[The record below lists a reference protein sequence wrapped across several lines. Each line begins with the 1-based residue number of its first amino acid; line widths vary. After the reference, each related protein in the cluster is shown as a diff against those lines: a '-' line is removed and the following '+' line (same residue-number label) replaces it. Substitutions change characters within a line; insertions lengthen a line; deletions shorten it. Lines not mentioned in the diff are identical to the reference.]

1 MKESRFPKGKK
12 SAVSGPGDE
21 KKVEL
26 VQGSGLSRRQLMG
39 GAAAA
44 AMALPLIGSLSGKA
58 DAGQAAQGGQAP
70 AAGQAPNAAGRGG
83 AGGGRGGGGAMP
95 QGGRGPIRVLLVT
108 KFHPFERGPFFDMF
122 DSFGDIITWTLAEQP
137 AAEAFM
143 NPKLAAP
150 YDVLVFYDMAGR
162 DRGTTPAGTVGT
174 IFPPA
179 TPEMKQGWKDLLRSG
194 NKGFVF
200 FHHSVASW
208 LHNDFPE
215 YCEIIGGAADWG
227 LPITVRGKEYPYS
240 GFLGDVP
247 QHVTIQDKTH
257 PVVQG
262 VGDAS
267 SFEGGYD
274 ITDEVYLCPMF
285 EDSVHCLLRTDFK
298 PVDANFP
305 MQSGRGWHHPPGS
318 NMSGWVKTAENSPV
332 VYIQHGHGPSAWS
345 NRSFQRLMTNAIQWV
360 NTKDAKDW
368 AKANPS
374 KIFA

>member
-1 MKESRFPKGKK
+1 
-12 SAVSGPGDE
+12 
-21 KKVEL
+21 
-26 VQGSGLSRRQLMG
+26 
-39 GAAAA
+39 
-44 AMALPLIGSLSGKA
+44 
-58 DAGQAAQGGQAP
+58 
-70 AAGQAPNAAGRGG
+70 
-83 AGGGRGGGGAMP
+83 
-95 QGGRGPIRVLLVT
+95 
-108 KFHPFERGPFFDMF
+108 MF
-122 DSFGDIITWTLAEQP
+122 DSLGDIITWTLAEQP

-162 DRGTTPAGTVGT
+162 DRGTTPSGNIGT

-179 TPEMKQGWKDLLRSG
+179 TPEMKQGWKDLLQTG

-200 FHHSVASW
+200 FHHSIASW

-227 LPITVRGKEYPYS
+227 LPITVRGKDYPYS
-240 GFLGDVP
+240 GFLGDTP
-247 QHVTIQDKTH
+247 QHVTIVDKTH
-257 PVVQG
+257 PVTQG
-262 VGDAS
+262 LGDAS
-267 SFEGGYD
+267 SFGGGYD

-298 PVDANFP
+298 PVDSNFP

-332 VYIQHGHGPSAWS
+332 VYFQHGHGPSAWS
-345 NRSFQRLMTNAIQWV
+345 NRTFLRLMTNSIQWV
-360 NTKDAKDW
+360 NTKEAKDW